1 MKRFLIVLALI
12 FAPSVIYAD
21 GIGLEGIP
29 SISFAEL
36 KSLVQSPSPAA
47 LQSLKDEGGKISTL
61 VVNALGDKYE
71 QAIIELIENGPKC
84 MNQLPQNERSKL
96 QMTEQSNRMTYATMD
111 GDFPECFG
119 LHYLSDA
126 FDEIDGSVS
135 SVVSIVRKEV
145 HNLADGTMMYKSG
158 KDHVSLNKPMK
169 KEHIH
174 VYDRSVSTSSYIVPF
189 HIDNGLFLILTPFP
203 GHGLRV
209 KTSNNK
215 VVSLDDLELDSAIV
229 LFGRGVT
236 EWLLQD
242 DDETKQMFYATPHAV
257 PSGAIDGSIHRT
269 VYARMAVVE
278 ASATPLSLKKQ
289 DGTSK
294 FKTFGD
300 VFMETGE
307 TNFPASSHN
316 NLCPM
321 TDSLRE
327 SDEWISVRKNECD
340 EGEAFCWMGCL
351 PLPADCPH
359 EEEAVC
365 HNDTNEPCFDD
376 SMDPTC
382 HWDCK

>member
-1 MKRFLIVLALI
+1 MNRFLIVLALI
-12 FAPSVIYAD
+12 FIPSVIHTD
-21 GIGLEGIP
+21 RTGVEGIP
-29 SISFAEL
+29 KISLAEL
-36 KSLVQSPSPAA
+36 KSLVKSPSPAA

-61 VVNALGDKYE
+61 VINGLGDKYE
-71 QAIIELIENGPKC
+71 QAVKGLIEHGPEC
-84 MNQLPQNERSKL
+84 MNQLPENERNKL
-96 QMTEQSNRMTYATMD
+96 QMTDQSNRMTYATMD
-111 GDFPECFG
+111 GDFPDCFG
-119 LHYLSDA
+119 LQYLTDA
-126 FDEIDGSVS
+126 FDEIDGSIS
-135 SVVSIVRKEV
+135 SVVSTVRKEV
-145 HNLADGTMMYKSG
+145 HNQVNGPMMYKSG
-158 KDHVSLNKPMK
+158 SDHVSLDKAMK

-229 LFGRGVT
+229 IFGRGLT

-242 DDETKQMFYATPHAV
+242 DVETKQMFYSGPHAV
-257 PSGAIDGSIHRT
+257 PTGAIEGSIHRT
-269 VYARMAVVE
+269 VYARMKVV
-278 ASATPLSLKKQ
+278 ASSATPLSLEEQ
-289 DGTSK
+289 DGITK

-300 VFMETGE
+300 VFMETGK
-307 TNFPASSHN
+307 TNFPGSSHN
-316 NLCPM
+316 NLCPI

-327 SDEWISVRKNECD
+327 GDEWISILKNECD
-340 EGEAFCWMGCL
+340 EGEAFCWMACL
-351 PLPADCPH
+351 PLPAECPH
-359 EEEAVC
+359 EEAAVC